1 MKKLL
6 QIRSSLFGGNGNSSV
21 LADRFVEKW
30 LANNPGAELIV
41 RDLASEPVP
50 HLDAERVGALFSQPD
65 GRTAAQQAVLD
76 YSDGLIEELRQADA
90 IVLGVPMYNFG
101 VPSVLKA
108 YFDHVARAGVTFRY
122 TENGPQGLLEDRPVY
137 VVAARGGL
145 YQGTPADSQSPFLT
159 TFLNFLGL
167 RNVQFVYAEGLNIS
181 EDSKETSLAQ
191 ANEHIERLTA

>member
-6 QIRSSLFGGNGNSSV
+6 QIRSSIFGSDGNSSA
-21 LADRFVEKW
+21 LADRFVAKW
-30 LANNPGAELIV
+30 LQNNPGSELV
-41 RDLASEPVP
+41 LRDLASEPVP
-50 HLDAERVGALFSQPD
+50 HLDAARVAALFSQPE
-65 GRTAAQQAVLD
+65 GRTAEQQAVLD
-76 YSDGLIEELRQADA
+76 YSDALINELHQADA

-101 VPSVLKA
+101 IPSVLKA

-167 RNVQFVYAEGLNIS
+167 ANVQFVYAEGLNIS
-181 EDSKETSLAQ
+181 EDSKQTSLAR
-191 ANEHIERLTA
+191 AKEHIERLTA

>member
-122 TENGPQGLLEDRPVY
+122 TESGPQGLLEDRPVY